1 MYNNLDYY
9 KHKEDKVEKLTGPM
23 CKWKDHDE
31 NDWKDT
37 YDECSEK
44 NGHKKCDWKHHDK
57 YDWENDH
64 KKCDSKYQD
73 KYVTNGSQT
82 HTHEFLGSTKLA
94 SEEEGEEV
102 HNHRFA
108 GVSSEV
114 ILVPGGH
121 VHQILVNTDFFDHLH
136 EVGVRTGLQIPVGN
150 GKHVHFAEG
159 NTTFNDGH
167 CHKFQFATL
176 IEAPLLPE
184 EDCP

>member
-1 MYNNLDYY
+1 MTYTKRHYMNKDYDCDQPTYKGNNS
-9 KHKEDKVEKLTGPM
+9 GQ
-23 CKWKDHDE
+23 
-31 NDWKDT
+31 
-37 YDECSEK
+37 S
-44 NGHKKCDWKHHDK
+44 
-57 YDWENDH
+57 
-64 KKCDSKYQD
+64 
-73 KYVTNGSQT
+73 

-94 SEEEGEEV
+94 AEEEGEEI

-121 VHQILVNTDFFDHLH
+121 VHEILVNTDFFDHLH

-167 CHKFQFATL
+167 CHKFQFTTL
-176 IEAPLLPE
+176 IDAPLLPE

>member
-1 MYNNLDYY
+1 MDTNKSKINKY
-9 KHKEDKVEKLTGPM
+9 E
-23 CKWKDHDE
+23 C
-31 NDWKDT
+31 DWNG
-37 YDECSEK
+37 YDECNWK
-44 NGHKKCDWKHHDK
+44 GHDDYDWKKDNKK
-57 YDWENDH
+57 YENN
-64 KKCDSKYQD
+64 SA
-73 KYVTNGSQT
+73 QT

-94 SEEEGEEV
+94 SEEEGEEI

-108 GVSSEV
+108 GVSSEA
-114 ILVPGGH
+114 ILVPGGCPGDH

-136 EVGVRTGLQIPVGN
+136 EVGVRTGLSIPVGN
-150 GKHVHFAEG
+150 GKHIHFAEG